1 MDALRLCDTF
11 AVVKLRLSGKSEM
24 LQIYVIQFAQV
35 SRYIAKFQSLFTN
48 LTQIYANTSDL
59 QRIIGGL
66 IGTSKLKGVIEN
78 CNERPLFK
86 EDLVALPI
94 VNISLLRLF
103 KIDIYKVL
111 FFKKV
116 INYACVF

>member
-78 CNERPLFK
+78 CNKRPLFK

>member
-24 LQIYVIQFAQV
+24 LQIYVRQFAQV